1 MAVDLLP
8 YDDRDGFIWLDG
20 GLVPWRDAKLH
31 VLTHGL
37 HYASAIFE
45 GERVY
50 DGHIFRSRAHSERLH
65 ESARLMGFALPYS
78 VEALEEAKRA
88 VLQANGLKDAY
99 LRPVAWRGAEMMGV
113 SAQNVTIHVAIAAW
127 YWGDYFGDGSA
138 MAGIR
143 MKTGR
148 YRRPGPECAP
158 VHAKA
163 TGLYMICTLNK
174 HEVEMQGYH
183 DALMLDARGFVA
195 EGSGAN
201 IFLVQDGKL
210 HTPTPD
216 SFLNGITRQAVIG
229 LAEQRQIPVV
239 ERPILPE
246 EFARTSEVFV
256 TGTAAE
262 VTPVAEI
269 DDYRFTPG
277 RITRALM
284 EDFRAITETG

>member
-284 EDFRAITETG
+284 EDFRAITATG